1 MPVPDFSPGEVLTA
15 AAMDS
20 IGLWL
25 VKTQTI
31 GAGVG
36 SVTVSDVFSAD
47 YDAYKITITGGVGST
62 ATIMR
67 LQLGATTSGYYAA
80 YNRVVYSSGAASP
93 ASDNNAAN
101 FARCGFA
108 TTDTLNGNFELL
120 QPFATKRTIFQGA
133 FVPAGTGDIAG
144 TGSGFL
150 NNATSYTAFTI
161 IAATGTITGGTIR
174 VYGYR
179 N

>member
-31 GAGVG
+31 GAGVA
-36 SVTVSDVFSAD
+36 SVAVTGAFNSD
-47 YDAYKITITGGVGST
+47 YENYKIVISGGASST
-62 ATIMR
+62 DIGI
-67 LQLGATTSGYYAA
+67 LFQLGATTTGYYGTYIFSPYALTT
-80 YNRVVYSSGAASP
+80 VSGFNTNNGPNWSVGSATADGIQVNIDLLSP
-93 ASDNNAAN
+93 NLA
-101 FARCGFA
+101 
-108 TTDTLNGNFELL
+108 
-120 QPFATKRTIFQGA
+120 KRTSF
-133 FVPAGTGDIAG
+133 
-144 TGSGFL
+144 SGFNQNSL
-150 NNATSYTAFTI
+150 TNAGPLTGYIANATAYTGFTI
-161 IAATGTITGGTIR
+161 IATSGSLTGGTIR

>member
-31 GAGVG
+31 GAGVS
-36 SVTVSDVFSAD
+36 SVTVTDAFSAD
-47 YDAYKITITGGVGST
+47 WDNYKIVVNGGVASGTTSL
-62 ATIMR
+62 R
-67 LQLGATTSGYYAA
+67 LTLGATSTGYYWSGYFVTYASTTVSGHRA
-80 YNRVVYSSGAASP
+80 SNSNNFYAGAGSASNLVANIELLSPNLAKTTSYSENSALHLTTG
-93 ASDNNAAN
+93 D
-101 FARCGFA
+101 GGA
-108 TTDTLNGNFELL
+108 TTGFLNDTTQYTEF
-120 QPFATKRTIFQGA
+120 TIA
-133 FVPAGTGDIAG
+133 
-144 TGSGFL
+144 TGSG
-150 NNATSYTAFTI
+150 TM
-161 IAATGTITGGTIR
+161 TGGTIR

>member
-31 GAGVG
+31 GATVA
-36 SVTVSDVFSAD
+36 SVTVSDAFGAD
-47 YDAYKITITGGVGST
+47 FDNYLITV
-62 ATIMR
+62 
-67 LQLGATTSGYYAA
+67 SG
-80 YNRVVYSSGAASP
+80 GAASTNNFLGMSLGGSITGYYQ
-93 ASDNNAAN
+93 ARQGIDYSTGARSDGRDNNTVRWTVMGA
-101 FARCGFA
+101 GS
-108 TTDTLNGNFELL
+108 TDGLHAYITLNNPALAKFTSCSAAYSSLANGANVSGIH
-120 QPFATKRTIFQGA
+120 QVATAYTSFIF
-133 FVPAGTGDIAG
+133 
-144 TGSGFL
+144 
-150 NNATSYTAFTI
+150 TAS
-161 IAATGTITGGTIR
+161 TGTWTGGTIR